1 MKAYLYTAY
10 SDAGKQ
16 RKGVIIA
23 ETESHANTLLKEQG
37 LFASSITA
45 KAERKSRT
53 GRRGRLSD
61 DMRVVFT
68 RQMAVLLAADLP
80 ADAALE
86 AVQGAGGQSSL
97 ETFCARTK
105 AAVLEGQPLSDALA
119 AADPGLPHYYT
130 AAVRAGETSG
140 DLALVFEELAGY
152 LENINTDKAQLATA
166 LIYPAFVAAVSLLV
180 CAILMVNVA
189 PEIVTMFEVSDR
201 PLPPLTQVML
211 GISDWIQTNWLII
224 LGGGAAICMLFVFAL
239 RVPAFANRWH
249 GVLLRIPVV
258 GRLMKLAAAAQ
269 YLRTMALII
278 ASRQTILDAASSAA
292 DVMTIARYRTQ
303 AQTVVEKIRAGQ
315 TLSDALQHLSVIP
328 PVARQLISA
337 GEASSR
343 LDKMSD
349 RAAVLVENWLSNER
363 KRFAA
368 LLDPILMMLV
378 GAMVLVIV
386 LSVLLPI
393 FDLQTMVGQ

>member
-343 LDKMSD
+343 LGKMSD